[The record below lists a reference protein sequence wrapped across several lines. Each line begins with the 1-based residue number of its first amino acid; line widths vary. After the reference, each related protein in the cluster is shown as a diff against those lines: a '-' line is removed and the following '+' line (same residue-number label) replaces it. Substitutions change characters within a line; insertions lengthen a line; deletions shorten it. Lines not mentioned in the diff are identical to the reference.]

1 MADSAKLYWTVMPDG
16 TEYQVN
22 NAVLAHTVSHVGV
35 TGYSVTVFDSS
46 GASVGGGGGGVR
58 PDASGNVSLLFRA
71 YRTMAPGTYTVAFTL
86 TDAGGL
92 YTHYGYP
99 NTDPPPDG
107 PLTFVVPAS

>member
-1 MADSAKLYWTVMPDG
+1 
-16 TEYQVN
+16 
-22 NAVLAHTVSHVGV
+22 
-35 TGYSVTVFDSS
+35 
-46 GASVGGGGGGVR
+46 
-58 PDASGNVSLLFRA
+58 LLFRA